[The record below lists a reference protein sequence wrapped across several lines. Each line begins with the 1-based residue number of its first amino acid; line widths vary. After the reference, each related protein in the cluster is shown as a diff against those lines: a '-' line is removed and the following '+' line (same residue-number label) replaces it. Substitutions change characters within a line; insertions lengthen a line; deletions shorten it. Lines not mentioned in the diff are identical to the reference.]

1 MRGRALAT
9 VLAGMA
15 LAIGL
20 GACGDDD
27 DSDESAAPQ
36 TSTEAQTTTT
46 TEAPAS
52 KGGLT
57 PPGTQLKIGDMATVG
72 WTPPSQSGIS
82 GPGKAINLQVTVEE
96 LEKGT
101 QDDLKDISLD
111 ADQKGAT
118 PYFLK
123 VKILNLGATA
133 PETDEPDLT
142 FDAIDDRK
150 QEQGSVTFI
159 GDFPR
164 CENERAPKPFS
175 KGKSYESCLTY
186 LVQGGRIAEIRWKD
200 GPADKNGVS
209 KYFNKP
215 IVWRP

>member
-1 MRGRALAT
+1 MRRRGLGVVIT
-9 VLAGMA
+9 GVA

-27 DSDESAAPQ
+27 DDSNEAATP
-36 TSTEAQTTTT
+36 TTPTETEATK
-46 TEAPAS
+46 APAA

-57 PPGTQLKIGDMATVG
+57 PPGTKLSVGQTATVG
-72 WTPPSQSGIS
+72 WTPPSQSTAQ
-82 GPGKAINLQVTVEE
+82 GPGKAIKLQVAVTA

-101 QDDLKDISLD
+101 QDDLKNISLD

-118 PYFLK
+118 PYFMK
-123 VKILNLGATA
+123 VKITNLGATG
-133 PETDEPDLT
+133 PSTDEPDLT

-164 CENERAPKPFS
+164 CENEESPKPFS

-186 LVQGGRIAEIRWKD
+186 LVQGGTIEEIRWKD
-200 GPADKNGVS
+200 GPPDENGIS
-209 KYFNKP
+209 EYFNKP
-215 IVWRP
+215 VVWTP

>member
-1 MRGRALAT
+1 MRGRALGVMLTGAT
-9 VLAGMA
+9 

-27 DSDESAAPQ
+27 DADETAAPK
-36 TSTEAQTTTT
+36 TTPAETEA
-46 TEAPAS
+46 TEAPSS

-57 PPGTQLKIGDMATVG
+57 PPGTKLKVGQTATVG
-72 WTPPSQSGIS
+72 WTPPSQATAT
-82 GPGKAINLQVTVEE
+82 GPGKAIKLQVTVEK

-101 QDDLKDISLD
+101 SDDLKGISLD
-111 ADQKGAT
+111 SDQKGAT

-123 VKILNLGATA
+123 LKITSLGATA
-133 PETDEPDLT
+133 PATDEPDIT
-142 FDAIDDRK
+142 IDAVDDRK

-164 CENERAPKPFS
+164 CENNKAPKPFN

-186 LVQGGRIAEIRWKD
+186 LVQGGSIAEIRWKD
-200 GPADKNGVS
+200 GPADANGVS
-209 KYFNKP
+209 KYFAKP
-215 IVWRP
+215 IVWTP

>member
-1 MRGRALAT
+1 MRRRALGA
-9 VLAGMA
+9 VLTGMA

-27 DSDESAAPQ
+27 DSDEPAAPQ
-36 TSTEAQTTTT
+36 TATEAETTA
-46 TEAPAS
+46 EAPAS
-52 KGGLT
+52 KDGLT
-57 PPGTQLKIGDMATVG
+57 PPGTQLKIGQMATVG

-101 QDDLKDISLD
+101 QEDLKDISLD

-123 VKILNLGATA
+123 LKILNLGGTA
-133 PETDEPDLT
+133 PETDEPDIT
-142 FDAIDDRK
+142 IDAIDDRK

-164 CENERAPKPFS
+164 CQNNSAPKPFS

-186 LVQGGRIAEIRWKD
+186 LVQGGTIAEIRWKD